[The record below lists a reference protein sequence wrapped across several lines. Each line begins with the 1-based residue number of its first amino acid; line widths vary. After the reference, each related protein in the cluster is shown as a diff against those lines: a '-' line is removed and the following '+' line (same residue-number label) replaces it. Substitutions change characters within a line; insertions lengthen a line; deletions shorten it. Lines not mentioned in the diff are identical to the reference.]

1 MHRRSVVACVGD
13 DTDLCDRVAD
23 AVATAW
29 NGPSSPG
36 YEAIAPSELPDL
48 ATEAPSPLSDACGVV
63 ATADALASERT
74 RRHVAATPETVPVV
88 VAVEEAEIETVR
100 AVLAADADDIVVVE
114 PADRSAADRDD
125 QSAAD
130 RDDRS
135 ETDRDGRSGA
145 DRDDGAAGPL
155 VERLRDAVDPAL
167 TRLGDDDVGGLREVL
182 LDAGTTLMSTRSDE
196 VETKIVWTMENVG
209 RQVAV
214 DRIVCYLE
222 GDDAFEPAY
231 HWSSGGDDPDP
242 KPFGTFP
249 DPEALSTFE
258 NVARPLVANEEDGG
272 GDADAEPPSATVHVP
287 LVTDWELIGVLA
299 FETDEPRDWTEEEV
313 AAYRTFGDLIAQ
325 TIARNER
332 RLELRRQTERLEQF
346 SAVVSHDLRNPLN
359 VLSGYLDLVADDVE
373 PQKYEAMERAVL
385 RMETLIDD
393 LLMLARRGDA
403 IDETEPVPVAAIAE
417 DAWRSVRAPD
427 ATLTVADDAARVEA
441 DPSRL
446 RQLFENLFRNAV
458 DHGGRGV
465 NIEVGIEDRGS
476 GVRELYVADDGP
488 GIPPDARDSL
498 FDSGFSTA
506 GSSGLGLA
514 IVDRIADAHGWG
526 LDVHNDGGAVFE
538 LSFEA
543 EPATAPA

>member
-1 MHRRSVVACVGD
+1 MHRRSVVAYVGE
-13 DTDLCDRVAD
+13 DTALRDRVAD
-23 AVATAW
+23 AVAAAW
-29 NGPSSPG
+29 SDSPSPEFEG
-36 YEAIAPSELPDL
+36 VEPAEFPEAA
-48 ATEAPSPLSDACGVV
+48 AEAPSPLSDACGIV
-63 ATADALASERT
+63 ATVDALASERT

-88 VAVEEAEIETVR
+88 VAVEETGIETVR
-100 AVLAADADDIVVVE
+100 ALLTADVDDVVVV
-114 PADRSAADRDD
+114 DSDD
-125 QSAAD
+125 
-130 RDDRS
+130 
-135 ETDRDGRSGA
+135 RSGA
-145 DRDDGAAGPL
+145 DSDDGATDPL
-155 VERLRDAVDPAL
+155 VERLRDAVEPAL
-167 TRLGDDDVGGLREVL
+167 TRLGGDDVARLREVL

-209 RQVAV
+209 RQVAI

-222 GDDAFEPAY
+222 DGDAFEPAY
-231 HWSSGGDDPDP
+231 HWSSGGCDPDP
-242 KPFGTFP
+242 KPFEAFP

-258 NVARPLVANEEDGG
+258 NVVRPPVRAAGAGESSADVKETGESGAAVVGADAS
-272 GDADAEPPSATVHVP
+272 DADADSPPATVHVP
-287 LVTDWELIGVLA
+287 LVSEWELIGVLA
-299 FETDEPRDWTEEEV
+299 FETDDPRAWTEEEV
-313 AAYRTFGDLIAQ
+313 AAYRTFGDLIAH

-373 PQKYEAMERAVL
+373 RPKYEAMERAVL

-403 IDETEPVPVAAIAE
+403 IDETESVPVAAIAE
-417 DAWRSVRAPD
+417 DAWSSVRAPD

-465 NIEVGIEDRGS
+465 SIEVGVEDDRSGARG
-476 GVRELYVADDGP
+476 LYVADDGP

-498 FDSGFSTA
+498 FESGFSTA

-526 LDVHNDGGAVFE
+526 LDVRNDGGAVFE